1 MSFVTCMSI
10 FKMTFENILYIK
22 KERAFNG
29 FFVVRQEFLFLMIP
43 KILSPQSRKESVL
56 FLKKNLF
63 IYVFLVTLGLHC
75 CTWAFSTCS
84 ERRLLSS

>member
-43 KILSPQSRKESVL
+43 KNLSPQSRKESVL
-56 FLKKNLF
+56 LKKKITYLCIF
-63 IYVFLVTLGLHC
+63 VTLGLHC